1 MPTPAVSGSIKLRH
15 SAGRVAELGT
25 NPSSPYPVNESETN
39 SDQSD
44 ADLGDL
50 RQQRRFVRWL
60 LLVLVVT
67 SLVGVASLFT
77 GVTSF
82 STRKSS
88 SGTVTTLIHHTLM
101 SRVVLSAA
109 TVFHIALVVGILVRS
124 RRAWLAAF
132 VLPAVWALMVL
143 AMNWPQI
150 SASSDWS
157 VAIPV
162 AFVVG
167 MAIWKTK
174 VWRQKW
180 GSCESFFR

>member
-1 MPTPAVSGSIKLRH
+1 MSLGLGGATRLH
-15 SAGRVAELGT
+15 S
-25 NPSSPYPVNESETN
+25 PVNESETN

-60 LLVLVVT
+60 LFVLVVT

-82 STRKSS
+82 STGKSS
-88 SGTVTTLIHHTLM
+88 SGTVTTLTHHTLM

-109 TVFHIALVVGILVRS
+109 TVFHIALVIGILVRS
-124 RRAWLAAF
+124 RRAWSAAF
-132 VLPAVWALMVL
+132 VLPAVWALMVVT
-143 AMNWPQI
+143 MNWRELI
-150 SASSDWS
+150 SSSGWS
-157 VAIPV
+157 AAFPV

-167 MAIWKTK
+167 MAVWKTN
-174 VWRQKW
+174 VWRRQW
-180 GSCESFFR
+180 AACVDYFR